1 MLKIS
6 DITDYLEQHAPPA
19 LQEDYDNAG
28 LLTGNRSA
36 EVKGILICLD
46 STEKVIDEAMQLNC
60 NLIIAHHPVIFKGL
74 KKITGAN
81 YVERAVIKAIKNDIA
96 IYAIH
101 TNLDNVINGVNKKI
115 AEKLEITDTKILKP
129 RKSGQSKLISFIPKE
144 NVLEVLDAVHEAGAG
159 IIGDYDHCSF
169 RTSGTGRYKPNEKAN
184 PHIGQK
190 NIMEEVEE
198 VRIEVIFPNHK
209 SEDIIS
215 ALKKSHPYEEVAYYI
230 QRTENV
236 DEEVGSG
243 IIGNLKKE
251 LSIKEFLTCLK
262 QKLRLAHYRYT
273 PVNLKKIKKVAVCG
287 GSGSF
292 LISTALKMGA
302 DAFISADI
310 KYHEYFD
317 GEGKMLIADIGHYES
332 EVYTKELIFELLNKK
347 FSNIALQL
355 SEVNTNPIRYI

>member
-1 MLKIS
+1 
-6 DITDYLEQHAPPA
+6 
-19 LQEDYDNAG
+19 
-28 LLTGNRSA
+28 LTGSKSS
-36 EVKGILICLD
+36 EVTGILICLD
-46 STEKVIDEAMQLNC
+46 STEKVIDEAKQLNC
-60 NLIIAHHPVIFKGL
+60 NLIIAHHPIIFKGL

-81 YVERAVIKAIKNDIA
+81 YVEKAIIKAIKNDIA

-101 TNLDNVINGVNKKI
+101 TNLDNVLNGVNKKI
-115 AEKLEITDTKILKP
+115 ADKLEITNTKILKP
-129 RKSGQSKLISFIPKE
+129 RDSSLSKLISFIPKE

-169 RTSGTGRYKPNEKAN
+169 RTSGTGRYRPNEKAN

-198 VRIEVIFPNHK
+198 VRIEVIFPDYK
-209 SEDIIS
+209 TKAIVS
-215 ALKKSHPYEEVAYYI
+215 ALKKAHPYEEVAYFI

-236 DEEVGSG
+236 SEEVGSG
-243 IIGNLKKE
+243 IIGSLKKE
-251 LSIKEFLTCLK
+251 LNTKEFLVSLK
-262 QKLRLAHYRYT
+262 QKLGLVHYRYT

-292 LISTALKMGA
+292 LISAALKGGA
-302 DAFISADI
+302 DAFITADI

-332 EVYTKELIFELLNKK
+332 EVFTKELIFELLNKK